1 MSTTHRDAAEISNYE
16 RAELLIAR
24 NTGPVDLDIMQA
36 NLALAQVAATLAQVD
51 AIDRL
56 TAVLE
61 CMELPAL
68 EVSGSV
74 LKGTCRVRPV
84 RR

>member
-1 MSTTHRDAAEISNYE
+1 MSTTHRGIAEGLLEALRDSSRGKLPPGAAAEIAAVAQ
-16 RAELLIAR
+16 AE
-24 NTGPVDLDIMQA
+24 
-36 NLALAQVAATLAQVD
+36 ATLAQAD

-56 TAVLE
+56 TAAIE